1 MQLPLE
7 ILKLI
12 FLRLFYLNPVKM
24 GAIVD
29 FASTCR
35 QLRSSR
41 PPAKAG
47 DVVAGNVERVVLGSR
62 IYSFR
67 QARVQSVDLLTES
80 LSAFEEL
87 DRLAIVDSLT
97 LKTAFL
103 LKHMPFSARLKDIC
117 VTLGSEI
124 VDLDFLATYTNLMGL
139 TIRDGLLLR
148 DISALLHCKLDML
161 SIMFYTFK
169 DMSFLSNLT
178 MLKKIMLF
186 RCCNVTDISHLR
198 HLTALEWLS
207 IDYCPRITDI
217 SCLVDFNC
225 LSYFFMTGFAGTVPQ
240 SLYDTIND
248 FNVYDTDWEQIPHA

>member
-12 FLRLFYLNPVKM
+12 FLQLFYLNPVKM
-24 GAIVD
+24 RAIVD
-29 FASTCR
+29 FASTCS

-62 IYSFR
+62 IYRFR

-97 LKTAFL
+97 LKTADL

-117 VTLGSEI
+117 VALGSEI
-124 VDLDFLATYTNLMGL
+124 VDLDFLATYTQLTRL

-148 DISALLHCKLDML
+148 DISALSHCKLDML
-161 SIMFYTFK
+161 SIMFYTLK
-169 DMSFLSNLT
+169 DLCLLSELT
-178 MLKKIMLF
+178 MLKRFMLY
-186 RCCNVTDISHLR
+186 RCCNVTDISYLR
-198 HLTALEWLS
+198 HIVFGGVKFSQLLFDDRVCWKRSS
-207 IDYCPRITDI
+207 I
-217 SCLVDFNC
+217 
-225 LSYFFMTGFAGTVPQ
+225 TV
-240 SLYDTIND
+240 
-248 FNVYDTDWEQIPHA
+248 